1 MSIKDEWI
9 KKMRYV
15 YTRLITQPQKE
26 NHLQQQGETQPR
38 VTILSEV
45 CQRKANITYMW
56 SLKKNGTSELIYKT
70 EIHPKT
76 QKKKLWLPKRGGK
89 IISVCAYVCMYTHIV
104 FFRFFFLIDYY
115 KIMSIVLCA
124 IQYKL
129 LLIVYFIYSNV
140 YMLIPHSQFISP
152 LLFLATIK
160 PTHFAVHLKLTQH
173 YKSTTLQ
180 LKNSKL

>member
-1 MSIKDEWI
+1 
-9 KKMRYV
+9 
-15 YTRLITQPQKE
+15 
-26 NHLQQQGETQPR
+26 
-38 VTILSEV
+38 
-45 CQRKANITYMW
+45 MW
-56 SLKKNGTSELIYKT
+56 SLKKNGTSELI
-70 EIHPKT
+70 
-76 QKKKLWLPKRGGK
+76 
-89 IISVCAYVCMYTHIV
+89 
-104 FFRFFFLIDYY
+104 Y

-180 LKNSKL
+180 LKNSKLWTNVNTSARQDLGFSEKDLSLCHMLSVYIKESGYVFDVWQILEWLERFPFPKHQLLQFSVVQLLSRVRLFATPWISSNSTF